1 MPALLSN
8 FEVDNMPKARK
19 VPINHFDRGKPFY
32 PLVMNYLVQLMGHNE
47 ICLREVDQRL
57 TRGFERY
64 KKFGIALPHIK
75 RSQKITVPSQGKV
88 VEQKLATELSA
99 LRESVVELSDRREI
113 LLGPLRLR
121 CDYNGKRIEINGD
134 EIANDLVNNHTYI
147 INFLMLA
154 AGSLLILAY
163 EICKT
168 HNDQSSLWEFL
179 RHCRNAA
186 AHGGKFK
193 LLHSEP
199 RRPAQWGRFKI
210 VNSLQGKSL
219 FKEKDGKGL
228 LSPGDPIRLLW
239 DIEQAYPKIGG

>member
-1 MPALLSN
+1 
-8 FEVDNMPKARK
+8 MPKTKK

-32 PLVMNYLVQLMGHNE
+32 PLVMNYLVQLLGHNE
-47 ICLREVDQRL
+47 LYIHEIDQRL
-57 TRGFERY
+57 SQGFER
-64 KKFGIALPHIK
+64 FTNLGVIVPQIK
-75 RSQKITVPSQGKV
+75 RSKKIVFPQQEAI
-88 VEQKLATELSA
+88 VERKLATELNA
-99 LRESVVELSDRREI
+99 LRESVAELSERREI

-121 CDYNGKRIEINGD
+121 CDYNGKPIEINRD

-147 INFLMLA
+147 LGFTMLT

-186 AHGGKFK
+186 AHGGKFN
-193 LLHSEP
+193 LTQREP

-210 VNSLQGKSL
+210 DKSLQGKWL
-219 FKEKDGKGL
+219 FKGRGEKGL

-239 DIEQAYPKIGG
+239 DIEQAYPQMGE